1 MDVYGLQSDRGLLP
15 HITRTY
21 QDDCCTKSLNFIL
34 KKLEAIEAH
43 LDIKPRSLYDNLK
56 PALTVADAAELLGCN
71 QTKVR
76 QYVKWKMLD
85 SFKVG
90 HKIMIVTSS
99 LRELIQ
105 INTEAQKRASNSDKV
120 HFYRFFQW
128 WAREDSNLRPMDY
141 ESTALTN

>member
-1 MDVYGLQSDRGLLP
+1 MSTLLVRSTAFRLLL
-15 HITRTY
+15 HAGSSVAMWREA
-21 QDDCCTKSLNFIL
+21 CAFRLVRE
-34 KKLEAIEAH
+34 KLARAEY
-43 LDIKPRSLYDNLK
+43 P
-56 PALTVADAAELLGCN
+56 TVADAAELLGCN

-105 INTEAQKRASNSDKV
+105 INTEAQKRASNSDNV
-120 HFYRFFQW
+120 
-128 WAREDSNLRPMDY
+128 
-141 ESTALTN
+141 

>member
-1 MDVYGLQSDRGLLP
+1 MTNEQKLDL
-15 HITRTY
+15 
-21 QDDCCTKSLNFIL
+21 IL
-34 KKLEAIEAH
+34 KKLEEIEAH

-56 PALTVADAAELLGCN
+56 PVLTVADAAELLGCN

-105 INTEAQKRASNSDKV
+105 INTEAQKRASNSDNV
-120 HFYRFFQW
+120 
-128 WAREDSNLRPMDY
+128 
-141 ESTALTN
+141 

>member
-1 MDVYGLQSDRGLLP
+1 MDIEQKLDL
-15 HITRTY
+15 
-21 QDDCCTKSLNFIL
+21 IL

-56 PALTVADAAELLGCN
+56 PTLTVADAAEFLGCN
-71 QTKVR
+71 QNKVR

-99 LRELIQ
+99 LQELIQ
-105 INTEAQKRASNSDKV
+105 INTEAQKKASNSDNV
-120 HFYRFFQW
+120 
-128 WAREDSNLRPMDY
+128 
-141 ESTALTN
+141 